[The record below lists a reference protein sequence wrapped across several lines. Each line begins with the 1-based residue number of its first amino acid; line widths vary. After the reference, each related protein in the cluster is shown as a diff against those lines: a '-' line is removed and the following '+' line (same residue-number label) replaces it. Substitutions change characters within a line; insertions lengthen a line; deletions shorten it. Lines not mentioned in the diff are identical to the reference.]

1 MSVALIKQE
10 VSKLGQGEIL
20 HLAAYLKHLS
30 RRGDPAY
37 AAGLDATWNAMSA
50 GDRISLGEYQKV
62 SEELKKS
69 GV

>member
-1 MSVALIKQE
+1 MSITQIKSE
-10 VSKLGQGEIL
+10 VSKLDQGEIL

-50 GDRISLGEYQKV
+50 GDKISLSEFRKV
-62 SEELKKS
+62 SSELKKS